1 MEVFFQQIHKR
12 WAQID
17 ELASETMLLGS
28 YNPGFEDRTRF
39 FMGKP
44 QCEANLLPLLNLPGG
59 IHLNE
64 KTVQTEID
72 DLRRFIHAHHA
83 DGYMKCNARGFASV
97 RVTLFKF
104 FING

>member
-39 FMGKP
+39 FMGKS
-44 QCEANLLPLLNLPGG
+44 QCQANLLPFLNVPGG